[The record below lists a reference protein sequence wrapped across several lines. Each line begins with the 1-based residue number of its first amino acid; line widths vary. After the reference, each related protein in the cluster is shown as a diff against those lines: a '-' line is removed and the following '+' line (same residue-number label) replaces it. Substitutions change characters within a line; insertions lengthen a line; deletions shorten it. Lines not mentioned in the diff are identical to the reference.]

1 VRNFAYNPNRRA
13 AEARASWET
22 AKPKSPTPNWTI
34 GALSAAT
41 SPPLTKARNRRSG
54 AFLAVLA
61 SLELPAGCDVA

>member
-41 SPPLTKARNRRSG
+41 SPPLTKARNRQ
-54 AFLAVLA
+54 LV
-61 SLELPAGCDVA
+61 